1 MNVSELK
8 HSQEIYK
15 KLTRAYHISKHDIE
29 LYNEMANFEQDYTDL
44 FKLLGFELI
53 YDHNDFYYLAG
64 DDKAALGTG
73 IEKAMIL
80 IALLAEYANEIA
92 TDPSQFF
99 ADEFDSDILP
109 TVLENGREVLS
120 KKDINN
126 VEDIE
131 KILSWLAER
140 GFLYKNAKKYVF
152 LKPTHRFLDVLSEI
166 DKLNQENQS

>member
-1 MNVSELK
+1 MNISELK

-29 LYNEMANFEQDYTDL
+29 LYSEIENFEQDYTNL

-64 DDKAALGTG
+64 DNKADIGSGA
-73 IEKAMIL
+73 EKAMIL
-80 IALLAEYANEIA
+80 IALLAEYTNETAI
-92 TDPSQFF
+92 DPTQFF
-99 ADEFDSDILP
+99 ADELDSDILP
-109 TVLENGREVLS
+109 KVLEKGKEVLS
-120 KKDINN
+120 KKSINN

-131 KILSWLAER
+131 KILDWLAVR
-140 GFLYKNAKKYVF
+140 GFLYKNARKYVF
-152 LKPTHRFLDVLSEI
+152 LKPIHRFLDVLSQI